1 MLVLKC
7 GTYNMVICILIRH
20 PKSGSF
26 IREKKANFGVPF
38 MNAVQD
44 RYGKIEDENAGVI
57 TEELFVVDEQNKQTV
72 VEMVGARKVN
82 DLQR

>member
-1 MLVLKC
+1 L
-7 GTYNMVICILIRH
+7 NRH

-38 MNAVQD
+38 MNAVKD
-44 RYGKIEDENAGVI
+44 RYGKIDDENAGVI